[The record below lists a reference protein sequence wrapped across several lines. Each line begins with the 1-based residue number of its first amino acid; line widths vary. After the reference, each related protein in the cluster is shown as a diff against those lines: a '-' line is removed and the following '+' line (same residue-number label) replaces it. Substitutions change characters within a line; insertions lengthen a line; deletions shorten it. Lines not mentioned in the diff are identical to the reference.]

1 MNDEPVF
8 PPAWLIDER
17 RAQAAPRIRVPDESA
32 QTLVS
37 GYSTIRIE
45 RRVAEMVRMVAR
57 AERKGKSLTPLI
69 EAMLHAYCREK
80 HPKLEL
86 FEGEVRDS
94 FQDRNACP

>member
-1 MNDEPVF
+1 MNEPVF

-17 RAQAAPRIRVPDESA
+17 RAQAAPRIRVPDE
-32 QTLVS
+32 QTVVS

-45 RRVAEMVRMVAR
+45 RRVAEMVRTVAR

-69 EAMLHAYCREK
+69 EGMLRAYCREK

-86 FEGEVRDS
+86 FEGEVHDS
-94 FQDRNACP
+94 LNACP